1 MPIHDWPIETPL
13 NYRRQ
18 RRESRHDRR
27 CGRLVVAV
35 SECARKA
42 SVHNLIAKLERH
54 LPLTPNLT
62 LSIPASTRTSRAGI
76 VGLIRTRLLELLLS
90 GCERL
95 HLAHQHV
102 NPRPQLRLPIPR

>member
-18 RRESRHDRR
+18 RRESSHDRR

-35 SECARKA
+35 QCAREA

-54 LPLTPNLT
+54 LPLTP
-62 LSIPASTRTSRAGI
+62 SIPSSIRTSRAGI
-76 VGLIRTRLLELLLS
+76 GGLFRTRLLQLLLS

-102 NPRPQLRLPIPR
+102 NPRPQLRFPIPR